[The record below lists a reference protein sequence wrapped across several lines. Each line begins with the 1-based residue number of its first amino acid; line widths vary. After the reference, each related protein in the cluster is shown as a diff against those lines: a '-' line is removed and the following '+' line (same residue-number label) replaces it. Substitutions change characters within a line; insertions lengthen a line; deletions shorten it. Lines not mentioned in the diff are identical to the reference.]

1 MAPKRKAPAAKK
13 AAPKKK
19 TKAEQ
24 AAAALPTEPAP
35 PAQPSRSPQTSKAKG
50 SKMTVAEAWSAPY
63 VEKGLMS
70 QGGFSELCGRIGV
83 EEMSFEA
90 CYLMY
95 LLVPDV
101 EDVMT
106 VCSSQSALQKAVEG
120 LGCRLLSDC
129 PPKLRSKKAAMVGSF
144 DMHSFQP
151 FFRWMFDM
159 GKSISAMNTGAHVG
173 VVRSVPIETGLQ
185 LMEAVLS
192 GWSLMAKFKEFCSA
206 KDLAPFS
213 KDLWTQ
219 IGRFAHLTTT
229 GQIEPDLSNYE
240 DDGSGGG
247 SAWPCMI
254 DDFVEWALAQ

>member
-24 AAAALPTEPAP
+24 AAAASPTEPEP

-63 VEKGLMS
+63 VENGLMS

-106 VCSSQSALQKAVEG
+106 VCSSQSALQGSRGPRLSLGVGLSTEAAIEEG
-120 LGCRLLSDC
+120 GD
-129 PPKLRSKKAAMVGSF
+129 G
-144 DMHSFQP
+144 
-151 FFRWMFDM
+151 
-159 GKSISAMNTGAHVG
+159 G
-173 VVRSVPIETGLQ
+173 VL
-185 LMEAVLS
+185 
-192 GWSLMAKFKEFCSA
+192 
-206 KDLAPFS
+206 
-213 KDLWTQ
+213 
-219 IGRFAHLTTT
+219 
-229 GQIEPDLSNYE
+229 
-240 DDGSGGG
+240 
-247 SAWPCMI
+247 
-254 DDFVEWALAQ
+254 

>member
-1 MAPKRKAPAAKK
+1 MHFAHLSSTRR
-13 AAPKKK
+13 
-19 TKAEQ
+19 Q
-24 AAAALPTEPAP
+24 
-35 PAQPSRSPQTSKAKG
+35 
-50 SKMTVAEAWSAPY
+50 
-63 VEKGLMS
+63 VEKGSMS

-106 VCSSQSALQKAVEG
+106 VCRSQSALQKAVEG
-120 LGCRLLSDC
+120 LGCRLVSDC
-129 PPKLRSKKAAMVGSF
+129 PQKLRSKKAAMVASF

-173 VVRSVPIETGLQ
+173 VVRSVPVQVSEVRPHPLQRAGEATSQPATTAAASVTQTGLQ

-192 GWSLMAKFKEFCSA
+192 GWALMAKFKEFCST

-219 IGRFAHLTTT
+219 IGRFAHLVR
-229 GQIEPDLSNYE
+229 GLPDPLA
-240 DDGSGGG
+240 DRCTH
-247 SAWPCMI
+247 AR
-254 DDFVEWALAQ
+254 ALATRARLGPAVG

>member
-1 MAPKRKAPAAKK
+1 
-13 AAPKKK
+13 
-19 TKAEQ
+19 
-24 AAAALPTEPAP
+24 
-35 PAQPSRSPQTSKAKG
+35 
-50 SKMTVAEAWSAPY
+50 
-63 VEKGLMS
+63 MS

-120 LGCRLLSDC
+120 LGCRLVSDC

-151 FFRWMFDM
+151 FFRWMFEM

-173 VVRSVPIETGLQ
+173 VVRSVPIEVSRMRPTPFREPATRLATTAAAAAVAQTGLQ

-219 IGRFAHLTTT
+219 IGRFAHLVRRLPGSLAECSTHARRLPRARA
-229 GQIEPDLSNYE
+229 GAAAVCCPVPRRRRRGRLS
-240 DDGSGGG
+240 
-247 SAWPCMI
+247 PT
-254 DDFVEWALAQ
+254 

>member
-24 AAAALPTEPAP
+24 AAAASPTEPE
-35 PAQPSRSPQTSKAKG
+35 PAQPSRSPQTSKAMG

-63 VEKGLMS
+63 VEKGSMS

-106 VCSSQSALQKAVEG
+106 VCRSQSALQKTVEG
-120 LGCRLLSDC
+120 LGCRLVSDC
-129 PPKLRSKKAAMVGSF
+129 PQKLRSKKAAMVASF

-173 VVRSVPIETGLQ
+173 VVRSVPVQTGLQ

-192 GWSLMAKFKEFCSA
+192 GWALMAKFKEFCST

-229 GQIEPDLSNYE
+229 GQIEPDLSNYD

-254 DDFVEWALAQ
+254 DDFVEWVVAQ

>member
-1 MAPKRKAPAAKK
+1 
-13 AAPKKK
+13 
-19 TKAEQ
+19 
-24 AAAALPTEPAP
+24 
-35 PAQPSRSPQTSKAKG
+35 
-50 SKMTVAEAWSAPY
+50 
-63 VEKGLMS
+63 MS

-120 LGCRLLSDC
+120 LGCRLVSDC

-151 FFRWMFDM
+151 FFRWMFEM

-173 VVRSVPIETGLQ
+173 VVRSVPIEVSKMRPTPLESPRRGWPHHRRRRRCADGAAVDGGRSQRLVLDGQVQRVLLGQGPRALQ
-185 LMEAVLS
+185 QGPLDADRPLCPPGAPAPCLPGRMQHTCA
-192 GWSLMAKFKEFCSA
+192 A
-206 KDLAPFS
+206 LATRAR
-213 KDLWTQ
+213 W
-219 IGRFAHLTTT
+219 GRSRLLPCASQTTT

>member
-1 MAPKRKAPAAKK
+1 
-13 AAPKKK
+13 
-19 TKAEQ
+19 
-24 AAAALPTEPAP
+24 
-35 PAQPSRSPQTSKAKG
+35 
-50 SKMTVAEAWSAPY
+50 
-63 VEKGLMS
+63 MS

-120 LGCRLLSDC
+120 LGCRLVSDC

-173 VVRSVPIETGLQ
+173 VVRSVPIEVSKNGPAPLERARDAASQ
-185 LMEAVLS
+185 PPPPPPPPPLRRR
-192 GWSLMAKFKEFCSA
+192 GCS
-206 KDLAPFS
+206 
-213 KDLWTQ
+213 
-219 IGRFAHLTTT
+219 
-229 GQIEPDLSNYE
+229 
-240 DDGSGGG
+240 
-247 SAWPCMI
+247 
-254 DDFVEWALAQ
+254 